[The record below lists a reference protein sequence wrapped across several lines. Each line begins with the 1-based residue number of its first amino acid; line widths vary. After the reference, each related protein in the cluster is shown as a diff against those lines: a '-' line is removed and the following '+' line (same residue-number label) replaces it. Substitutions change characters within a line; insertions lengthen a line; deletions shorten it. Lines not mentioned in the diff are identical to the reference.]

1 VVRRLLR
8 SACAAGLPV
17 FKNGSNALTCQPRAL
32 LSTLSLKLL
41 TMRALTH
48 WAAIAVLA
56 TSAGSGAAELSNQA
70 QAEISKLL
78 DRIESSNCSFGRNGD
93 WYPPAEARKHLQ
105 MKLDY
110 MVKRNMLGSTEE
122 FISKAATASSVSG
135 EAYQIRC
142 GSQPAMASATWLT
155 AELKRIRSSS

>member
-1 VVRRLLR
+1 MFV
-8 SACAAGLPV
+8 ACIVA
-17 FKNGSNALTCQPRAL
+17 R
-32 LSTLSLKLL
+32 
-41 TMRALTH
+41 
-48 WAAIAVLA
+48 
-56 TSAGSGAAELSNQA
+56 AAELSGAA
-70 QAEISKLL
+70 QKEITQLL
-78 DRIESSNCSFGRNGD
+78 DRIEASNCSFSRNGN

-142 GSQPAMASATWLT
+142 GTQAPVASATWLT
-155 AELKRIRSSS
+155 AELKRLRTSS

>member
-1 VVRRLLR
+1 VNRLSRSVILR
-8 SACAAGLPV
+8 WTTIACGALAASGV
-17 FKNGSNALTCQPRAL
+17 AL
-32 LSTLSLKLL
+32 
-41 TMRALTH
+41 
-48 WAAIAVLA
+48 
-56 TSAGSGAAELSNQA
+56 AAELSGTA
-70 QAEISKLL
+70 QKEITLLL
-78 DRIESSNCSFGRNGD
+78 DRIEASNCHFGRNGS

-142 GSQPAMASATWLT
+142 GTQAPVASAAWLT
-155 AELKRIRSSS
+155 AELKRLRTST

>member
-1 VVRRLLR
+1 MLR
-8 SACAAGLPV
+8 
-17 FKNGSNALTCQPRAL
+17 
-32 LSTLSLKLL
+32 
-41 TMRALTH
+41 
-48 WAAIAVLA
+48 
-56 TSAGSGAAELSNQA
+56 GAALACSMLAACVMARAGELSNTA
-70 QAEISKLL
+70 QKEITQLL
-78 DRIESSNCSFGRNGD
+78 DRIETSNCSFNRNGS

-142 GSQPAMASATWLT
+142 GTQAPVASATWLT
-155 AELKRIRSSS
+155 AELKRLRTST